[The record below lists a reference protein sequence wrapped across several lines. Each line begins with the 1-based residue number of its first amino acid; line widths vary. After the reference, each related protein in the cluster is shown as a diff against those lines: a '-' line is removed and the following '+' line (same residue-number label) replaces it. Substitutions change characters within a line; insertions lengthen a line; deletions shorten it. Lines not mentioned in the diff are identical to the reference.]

1 MIGTVATGGVGLL
14 AAGGASAWAGGI
26 VGGLI
31 GAMMTR
37 GIEDEL
43 ANYYDQAV
51 VRGKILVAA
60 EDRSE
65 RGSERL
71 AAAERVLA
79 EAGAEPVSLPA
90 G

>member
-1 MIGTVATGGVGLL
+1 L

-37 GIEDEL
+37 GVEDEL
-43 ANYYDQAV
+43 ANFYDQAV

-65 RGSERL
+65 RGPQTL
-71 AAAERVLA
+71 AAAARVLE
-79 EAGAEPVSLPA
+79 EAGAEPMPL
-90 G
+90 GEG